1 VYCSFFLLLL
11 PWAQPHAPH
20 AYKQKGQGS
29 KPAAVDVRVVR
40 AVRMMVVVRVPGV
53 LRVQAV
59 RVPLV
64 LSSKLRVSRTWHKS
78 VRLYVIHCRNIYK
91 T

>member
-1 VYCSFFLLLL
+1 
-11 PWAQPHAPH
+11 
-20 AYKQKGQGS
+20 
-29 KPAAVDVRVVR
+29 
-40 AVRMMVVVRVPGV
+40 MMVVVRVPGV